1 MPKISKII
9 GREILDS
16 RGFPTVEADLHFEGG
31 AFGRAAVPSGAST
44 GIHEALELRDGDA
57 LRFQKKGVLSAV
69 SNVNGEISKLLLG
82 TTDETIFSFD
92 QKLIELDGT
101 ENKSRLGA
109 NAILAV
115 SLAWAKAMADHEK
128 TSLAEFIYQQ
138 CQVQEFS
145 TEMRMPIPL
154 MNVINGGAHAN
165 NSLDI
170 QEFMLVPH
178 NFPSFKEALRAGVE
192 IFHSLR
198 KILDEKGLSVAVGD
212 EGGFAPSI
220 ASTDEALDYLLKA
233 SELSS
238 YQIGEEGSLALDVA
252 ATEFYRDGRYHFAG
266 EGENVQRDTDEM
278 LEFYSRLLDKYPIV
292 SIEDPLAEDD
302 WDAWKKLT
310 EKVAS
315 RTQLVGDDLFV
326 TQEKRLSQGIRQGVA
341 NSILIKLNQVGTLAE
356 TLNTM
361 RLASQNRYHAIVS
374 HRSGETEDTSLS
386 HLVVGTGVGIL
397 KTGSA
402 SRSDRTAKY
411 NELLRLDEKLALP
424 LARRF

>member
-1 MPKISKII
+1 M
-9 GREILDS
+9 
-16 RGFPTVEADLHFEGG
+16 
-31 AFGRAAVPSGAST
+31 
-44 GIHEALELRDGDA
+44 
-57 LRFQKKGVLSAV
+57 
-69 SNVNGEISKLLLG
+69 
-82 TTDETIFSFD
+82 
-92 QKLIELDGT
+92 
-101 ENKSRLGA
+101 
-109 NAILAV
+109 
-115 SLAWAKAMADHEK
+115 
-128 TSLAEFIYQQ
+128 
-138 CQVQEFS
+138 
-145 TEMRMPIPL
+145 
-154 MNVINGGAHAN
+154 
-165 NSLDI
+165 
-170 QEFMLVPH
+170 
-178 NFPSFKEALRAGVE
+178 
-192 IFHSLR
+192 
-198 KILDEKGLSVAVGD
+198 
-212 EGGFAPSI
+212 
-220 ASTDEALDYLLKA
+220 
-233 SELSS
+233 
-238 YQIGEEGSLALDVA
+238 A

-326 TQEKRLSQGIRQGVA
+326 TQEKRLSKGIRQGVA